1 MTSVNININTNT
13 DIALFNG
20 LGRIRDFFL
29 AMELFSCMVILW
41 HSTHS
46 IVVLSS

>member
-20 LGRIRDFFL
+20 LGRIRDFF
-29 AMELFSCMVILW
+29 SC
-41 HSTHS
+41 HG
-46 IVVLSS
+46 IVQLHGNIVAFYCCIE